1 MSLYITEEAYA
12 YRKQDKEMLYHPN
25 KSDNPTEILEFFS
38 NIKDKQSGWIKTKWG
53 YTHFTCHKDGKGAV
67 FTSANFDE
75 TDKQYFYNLIG
86 IESTNLLLRHH

>member
-12 YRKQDKEMLYHPN
+12 YRKQDK
-25 KSDNPTEILEFFS
+25 
-38 NIKDKQSGWIKTKWG
+38 
-53 YTHFTCHKDGKGAV
+53 GAV
-67 FTSANFDE
+67 FTNANFDE